1 MSARDELIDEY
12 GRADTAP
19 LGTLSDLKQKLDAYR
34 AEVLAEVTAP
44 ADAATSYAVRPCVCD
59 ETPHPTWCPAS
70 VPTDDRIT
78 EIRNGSGGPLTAREL
93 SWLKGAAARHELHVI
108 GSRGGH
114 WPLSDDLPRALL
126 LVSQYLAAAMAVIER
141 AGLVEEKATASAA
154 TATPDFFEVGR
165 TYTEPGDTTD
175 WRFRC
180 DAITTHPGTGERTAL
195 GWKHFHGEWTECA
208 YPESDWE
215 IHQIADALGQEGGAR

>member
-1 MSARDELIDEY
+1 MSARDDLINEY

-34 AEVLAEVTAP
+34 DEVLAEVTAP

-59 ETPHPTWCPAS
+59 ETVHPTWCPAS

-93 SWLKGAAARHELHVI
+93 SLMKGAAARHELHVI

-114 WPLSDDLPRALL
+114 WPLSDDMPGALL
-126 LVSQYLAAAMAVIER
+126 LVSQYLSAAMAVIER
-141 AGLVEEKATASAA
+141 AGLVEEKATAPAA

-180 DAITTHPGTGERTAL
+180 DSITTHPEDGERTAL
-195 GWKHFHGEWTECA
+195 GWRHFHGVWEPCA
-208 YPESDWE
+208 YGEDDFE
-215 IHQIADALGQEGGAR
+215 IHQIADAIGQEGSAR